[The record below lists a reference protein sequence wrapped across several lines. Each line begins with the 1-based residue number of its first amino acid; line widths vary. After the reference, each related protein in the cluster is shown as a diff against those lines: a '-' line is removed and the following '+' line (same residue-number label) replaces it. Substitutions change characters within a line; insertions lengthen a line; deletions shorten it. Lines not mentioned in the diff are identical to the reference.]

1 MKKLK
6 LKSLLLVLFFLL
18 GSVVLASGQAVAI
31 KKWKGRYPQMKNK
44 YPATFIAFKGWL
56 PPVPHLFVKTPFTHY
71 YWKVKSVPATDGNE
85 IKGKIKTGFQRIAMK
100 MMERSQ
106 FKGRYKETAMI
117 QIMNGLQKQID
128 QKLFDSRSE
137 HLEDIYELSDSFVY
151 LYQKLD
157 QFNHLEKGSEMK
169 KLLQK
174 EVNALLEDFLLVN
187 FLDTKQGE
195 KFQAF
200 SDLKTSLTQLSGE
213 IDYSYDKLK
222 YFNSFQQKQVT
233 SYAFLTQ

>member
-6 LKSLLLVLFFLL
+6 FKSLLLLIFILL
-18 GSVVLASGQAVAI
+18 GSMLRVNGQVVAI
-31 KKWKGRYPQMKNK
+31 KKWKGRYPQMKNN
-44 YPATFIAFKGWL
+44 YPLSFIAFKGWL
-56 PPVPHLFVKTPFTHY
+56 PPVPHLFVKTPLTHY
-71 YWKVKSVPATDGNE
+71 YWKVVSIPSTDGNE
-85 IKGKIKTGFQRIAMK
+85 IKGKIKTGFQRIALK

-106 FKGRYKETAMI
+106 FKGRYLETAGI

-128 QKLFDSRSE
+128 EKIFNSRSE

-157 QFNHLEKGSEMK
+157 QFNQQEKGAKVK

-174 EVNALLEDFLLVN
+174 EVNERLEDFLLVN
-187 FLDTKQGE
+187 FLDTKQGD

-200 SDLKTSLTQLSGE
+200 SDLRSSLNQLSGE
-213 IDYSYDKLK
+213 IDYSYNKLK
-222 YFNSFQQKQVT
+222 YFNSFQQKRTT
-233 SYAFLTQ
+233 SYVFLTQ

>member
-1 MKKLK
+1 MKTLK
-6 LKSLLLVLFFLL
+6 IKNLFLIILIIL
-18 GSVVLASGQAVAI
+18 GSVMIVNGQEVAI

-44 YPATFIAFKGWL
+44 YPISFIAFKGWL

-71 YWKVKSVPATDGNE
+71 YVKAVSTITIDGNE
-85 IKGKIKTGFQRIAMK
+85 IKGKIKTGFQRIALRLI
-100 MMERSQ
+100 ERSQ
-106 FKGRYKETAMI
+106 FKGRYQETAMI

-128 QKLFDSRSE
+128 QKIFDSRSE
-137 HLEDIYELSDSFVY
+137 HLEDIYELSDCFIA

-157 QFNHLEKGSEMK
+157 QFSHLEKGSKVK

-174 EVNALLEDFLLVN
+174 EVNERLEDFLLVN

-200 SDLKTSLTQLSGE
+200 SNLKNDLNNLSGE
-213 IDYSYDKLK
+213 IDYSYDKLR
-222 YFNSFQQKQVT
+222 YFNLFQQKQTT